1 MTMLQEKQW
10 KEVLI
15 FSNYHYKNVI
25 RLHYVGFCS
34 SRFGVFYDRIFE
46 FLTLCVNSGP
56 NRGVK
61 AMHIPAVAIQ
71 SHDSIDFRKVFAA
84 SRASGDISI
93 NSYRRASWQRGEV
106 GAEYMARVVHPKQH
120 WASHWVRCG
129 PMLGAQRLC
138 GLRVVGNFRI
148 PCSFSHPADAQ
159 CYCHTSLGRRIIK
172 SYRSVPARAHRILSF
187 MRLLIIYSR
196 FGLRFASHGSRIRI
210 APALLAFSSAVGWVS
225 GVRFDG
231 EPPRV
236 SVCIS
241 APIWP

>member
-1 MTMLQEKQW
+1 MTMLQKKQW

-15 FSNYHYKNVI
+15 FSNYHYKNVF

-93 NSYRRASWQRGEV
+93 LNLIDLRRGSV
-106 GAEYMARVVHPKQH
+106 AR
-120 WASHWVRCG
+120 S
-129 PMLGAQRLC
+129 AQSTWPGSCTRSS
-138 GLRVVGNFRI
+138 I
-148 PCSFSHPADAQ
+148 
-159 CYCHTSLGRRIIK
+159 GR
-172 SYRSVPARAHRILSF
+172 
-187 MRLLIIYSR
+187 
-196 FGLRFASHGSRIRI
+196 
-210 APALLAFSSAVGWVS
+210 
-225 GVRFDG
+225 
-231 EPPRV
+231 
-236 SVCIS
+236 
-241 APIWP
+241 PIG